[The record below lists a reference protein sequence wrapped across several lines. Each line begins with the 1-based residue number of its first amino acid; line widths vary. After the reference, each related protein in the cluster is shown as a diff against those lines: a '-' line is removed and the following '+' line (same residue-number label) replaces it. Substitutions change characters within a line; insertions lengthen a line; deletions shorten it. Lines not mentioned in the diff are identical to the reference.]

1 MKGQARSGVSPGVM
15 GPISTAADLR
25 RVALIAAC
33 LAAVGVIA
41 LVAIGRPLMGLFLV
55 LGFALGLVNV
65 LLLRRAASQFAA
77 VDGEGKS
84 RFALGA
90 LSRLAV
96 ITALA
101 LAIGVLVR
109 PDGVGVFLGLAAFQ
123 LLLVGVALVPLL
135 KELRQAG
142 TER

>member
-1 MKGQARSGVSPGVM
+1 VNPAAM

-25 RVALIAAC
+25 RLALAAAC
-33 LAAVGVIA
+33 LAAVGVVA
-41 LVAIGRPLMGLFLV
+41 LVAVGRPLMGLFLV
-55 LGFALGLVNV
+55 VGFGLGLVNV

-77 VDGEGKS
+77 VDGAGKP

-90 LSRLAV
+90 LGRLAV

-101 LAIGVLVR
+101 LAIGVLVQ
-109 PDGVGVFLGLAAFQ
+109 PDGMGVFLGLAAFQ

-135 KELRQAG
+135 KELRQTGA
-142 TER
+142 ER

>member
-1 MKGQARSGVSPGVM
+1 MRGSGVSPGVM
-15 GPISTAADLR
+15 GPITTAADMR
-25 RVALIAAC
+25 RVALV
-33 LAAVGVIA
+33 AAVMAAIGVAA
-41 LVAIGRPLMGLFLV
+41 LVVVGRPLMGLFLV
-55 LGFALGLVNV
+55 LGFALGMANV

-77 VDGEGKS
+77 VDGAGKR

-90 LSRLAV
+90 LGRLAV

-101 LAIGVLVR
+101 LMIGLLVQ
-109 PDGVGVFLGLAAFQ
+109 PDGIGVFLGLAAFQ

-142 TER
+142 ND